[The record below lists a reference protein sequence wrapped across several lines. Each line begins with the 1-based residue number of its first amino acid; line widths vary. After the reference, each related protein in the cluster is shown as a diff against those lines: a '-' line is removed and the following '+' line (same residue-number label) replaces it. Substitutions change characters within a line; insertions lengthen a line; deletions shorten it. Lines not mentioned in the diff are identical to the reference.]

1 MDSCRR
7 PRRPEDSRSVRVLI
21 ADDNPA
27 FRAQLRLAL
36 DGRDVFRVC
45 GEARDAADAV
55 HAAAETSPDVC
66 LVDVRMPGYGV
77 AAAWEITARLPSCK
91 VVMITVS
98 DDDRDLFAALRAGAC
113 GYLLKDLPPEEVRE
127 ALVRML
133 DGEAAIDGRLVARMA
148 ETFRDHAPRRREV
161 LDDVQGKSLT
171 SREWEVLDLLRHS
184 SETADIAE
192 RLSLSQA
199 TVRSHVAAILRK
211 LRAPDR
217 GPAIRMFEED
227 AMGLEPLT
235 AEHNGR

>member
-1 MDSCRR
+1 MDSSRR
-7 PRRPEDSRSVRVLI
+7 PRRSEDSRSVRVLI

-27 FRAQLRLAL
+27 FRNQLRLVL
-36 DGRDVFRVC
+36 DGHDPFHVC
-45 GEARDAADAV
+45 GEARDAAAAV
-55 HAAAETSPDVC
+55 HLAAEESPDLC

-113 GYLLKDLPPEEVRE
+113 GYLLKDLSPKDVRA

-148 ETFRDHAPRRREV
+148 ETFRDHAPRRRDV
-161 LDDVQGKSLT
+161 LEHVRGKSLT

-217 GPAIRMFEED
+217 ETAIRMFEQ
-227 AMGLEPLT
+227 AAVGLEPAG